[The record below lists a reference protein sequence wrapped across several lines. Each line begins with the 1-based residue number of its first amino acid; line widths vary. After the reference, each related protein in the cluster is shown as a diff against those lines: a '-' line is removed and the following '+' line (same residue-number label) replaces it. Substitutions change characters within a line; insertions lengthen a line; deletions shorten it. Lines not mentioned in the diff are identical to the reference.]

1 MAHYRL
7 YFHDQDG
14 HFIRAADADVLSDDE
29 ALAKALELDHPHG
42 IEVWS
47 GRRRVAL
54 IQPPAR

>member
-7 YFHDQDG
+7 YFRDEQG
-14 HFIRAADADVLSDDE
+14 HFIRAADADLQSDDQ
-29 ALAKALELDHPHG
+29 ALARALELDHAHG